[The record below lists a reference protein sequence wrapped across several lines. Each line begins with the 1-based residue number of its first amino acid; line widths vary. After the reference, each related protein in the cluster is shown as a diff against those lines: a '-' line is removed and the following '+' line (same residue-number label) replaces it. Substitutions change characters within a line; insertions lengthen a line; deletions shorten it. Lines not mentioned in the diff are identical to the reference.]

1 VSERSKGRPNKN
13 GGCDQLPTLVSVVIP
28 AYNEGANIENVA
40 AEVARV
46 LEHSRVA
53 LEIIIVDDGST
64 DETFE
69 EACRL
74 ARAHARVKAIR
85 FSRNFGKE
93 AALLAGLRTA
103 TGDVVVTMDAD
114 LQHPPAI
121 IPDLLERWRQG
132 AKVVHAVKRS
142 RETDPWIVR
151 VRAAAFNLL
160 MARLTGI
167 DIKNSSD
174 FKLLD
179 RVAVDAIIHDLPERR
194 RFYRGLAGWI
204 GYSAAS
210 VPFDV
215 CRRESGQ
222 AKMSFGR
229 LLGLATVAIVTFTAA
244 PLRIVTLLGVLTL
257 SFGFTLGAATL
268 LSWWQGKA
276 VSGFATII
284 FTSLILGSFIMISLG
299 IIGEY
304 IAKIY
309 DELKAR
315 PSYLVEAMTG
325 SGDLDALPARYD
337 LLPAR
342 PSDLSKVEWLA
353 QPGGQSPA
361 AGGPLRQRA

>member
-1 VSERSKGRPNKN
+1 MTERSKTRPNKN
-13 GGCDQLPTLVSVVIP
+13 GGDDQLSTLVSVVIP
-28 AYNEGANIENVA
+28 AYNEATNIKDIA

-46 LEHSRVA
+46 LEPSRVA
-53 LEIIIVDDGST
+53 LEIIIVDDGSA
-64 DETFE
+64 DDTFE
-69 EACRL
+69 EAHRL
-74 ARAHARVKAIR
+74 AREDTRVKAIR

-93 AALLAGLRTA
+93 AALLAGLRA
-103 TGDVVVTMDAD
+103 ARGDVVVTIDAD
-114 LQHPPAI
+114 LQHPPAL
-121 IPDLLERWRQG
+121 IPDLLARWRQG
-132 AKVVHAVKRS
+132 ARVVHAVKRS
-142 RETDPWIVR
+142 RETDPWPVR
-151 VRAAAFNLL
+151 MRAAAFNLL

-179 RVAVDAIIHDLPERR
+179 RVAVDAIIHGLPERR

-204 GYSAAS
+204 GYSAAT

-244 PLRIVTLLGVLTL
+244 PLRIVSLLGVLTL
-257 SFGFTLGAATL
+257 GFGFIVGADTL

-284 FTSLILGSFIMISLG
+284 FTSLILGSFMMISLG

-315 PSYLVEAMTG
+315 PSYLVETTMGLGEPA
-325 SGDLDALPARYD
+325 ARPARYD
-337 LLPAR
+337 LS
-342 PSDLSKVEWLA
+342 PSDAPKLEWLA
-353 QPGGQSPA
+353 QRRARPPA
-361 AGGPLRQRA
+361 VGRHLRQRG

>member
-1 VSERSKGRPNKN
+1 
-13 GGCDQLPTLVSVVIP
+13 
-28 AYNEGANIENVA
+28 
-40 AEVARV
+40 
-46 LEHSRVA
+46 

-69 EACRL
+69 EICRL
-74 ARAHARVKAIR
+74 SHADARVKAVR

-103 TGDVVVTMDAD
+103 TGDVAVTMDAD

-121 IPDLLERWRQG
+121 IPELIKRWQQG
-132 AKVVHAVKRS
+132 ARIVHAVKRS
-142 RETDPWIVR
+142 RQTDPWLVR
-151 VRAAAFNLL
+151 MRAGAFNLL

-179 RVAVDAIIHDLPERR
+179 RVAVDAMIHSLPERR

-204 GYSAAS
+204 GYSAAA

-222 AKMSFGR
+222 AKMSLRR

-244 PLRIVTLLGVLTL
+244 PLRIVSLLGVLTL
-257 SFGFTLGAATL
+257 SFGFIVGADTL

-276 VSGFATII
+276 ISGFATII
-284 FTSLILGSFIMISLG
+284 FTNLILGSFIMISLG

-315 PSYLVEAMTG
+315 PSYLIEATTG
-325 SGDLDALPARYD
+325 LGNLDAPPARHD
-337 LLPAR
+337 LSAAR
-342 PSDLSKVEWLA
+342 PSDAPELEWLA
-353 QPGGQSPA
+353 QMRGRPPA
-361 AGGPLRQRA
+361 VGRHLRQKA

>member
-1 VSERSKGRPNKN
+1 MTERSKSRPNKN
-13 GGCDQLPTLVSVVIP
+13 GGCGQPSTLVSVVIP
-28 AYNEGANIENVA
+28 AYNEGANIKNVA

-46 LEHSRVA
+46 LEHSRVT
-53 LEIIIVDDGST
+53 LEIIIVDDGSM

-74 ARAHARVKAIR
+74 ARADACVKAIR

-93 AALLAGLRTA
+93 AALLAGLRAA

-121 IPDLLERWRQG
+121 IPELLEKWRQG

-151 VRAAAFNLL
+151 MRAAAFNLL

-179 RVAVDAIIHDLPERR
+179 RIAVDAIIHGLPERR

-204 GYSAAS
+204 GYASATVA
-210 VPFDV
+210 FDV

-257 SFGFTLGAATL
+257 SFGFLVGADTL

-284 FTSLILGSFIMISLG
+284 LTSLILGSFIMISLG

-315 PSYLVEAMTG
+315 PSYLVETTMGLGELA
-325 SGDLDALPARYD
+325 
-337 LLPAR
+337 AR
-342 PSDLSKVEWLA
+342 PGRHALSASDAPKLEWLA
-353 QPGGQSPA
+353 HEARSA
-361 AGGPLRQRA
+361 AVGRPLRQQA